1 MGEPC
6 QPCRRPNPGFHQPKL
21 GIAPKTYEG
30 ELKQTKI
37 RILPKKKVVCQYVF
51 TKFHRSSNSKP
62 RIIPSIIQ

>member
-37 RILPKKKVVCQYVF
+37 RILPKKKLSANTFSLNF
-51 TKFHRSSNSKP
+51 TVQATAS
-62 RIIPSIIQ
+62 QE